1 MFRSLLARMV
11 PPAPTHSVIP
21 WHRRLEARVLLS
33 VTLIAGLSLA
43 AVLAAT
49 SAVVNRVSLS
59 RSRDDLLAA
68 REAFRRITD
77 MHAEFAVRETQLIV
91 ELPVFRASL
100 TDPNVAADNAT
111 ITELTREYCRKLEAH
126 FCIVTNAVGQWIGQ
140 TGWPDST
147 GPAPVIETAIQQT
160 RNGRSFQEMI
170 SISDELFLIISE
182 PATFGNEVVGT
193 LTAGYRLDDGVAEEL
208 ALVARSDVSFICSG
222 NRLCGSSLPAADS
235 AALKMMLKV
244 SPEQLGTT
252 NARPTLRRIGNT
264 SYVGGAVSFL
274 VGDPGDAVP
283 DPPRLV
289 LLQDVSPT
297 EQALSDIHRALLW
310 VGIITFAVAV
320 GGTLLL
326 ARRTTR
332 PLRDLVDAAND
343 VAAGNWNRRVP
354 LAGPAEARTMA
365 TAFNH
370 MTATL
375 SHWHQEARDRAQ
387 QLHEAYMRFQSVT
400 DSANDAIVSVN
411 SQGAIVFWNLRAE
424 TVFGYVEAE
433 ALGQS
438 LCRLV
443 PERYWEE
450 YRDKMARLV
459 AGDTTSLGKT
469 IELNALR
476 RDGSEV
482 PIELSLST
490 WRAGVEVFYTGI
502 VRDITERK
510 EAAEVLRQR
519 EDQLRHAQKMEAVGR
534 LAGGIAHDFNNLL
547 TAILGYADL
556 LLEELPADHPMR
568 SDIDGIRKAAKS
580 AAALTREL
588 LAFSR
593 KQVLQPV
600 VLDMNEVVMSTE
612 ILLRRLIGADI
623 DLVFQLEPQ
632 TDTVKADR
640 GQMEQVLLNLVV
652 NARDAMPD
660 GGQLTIATSNVLFD
674 NVGLATNAPPASGP
688 YVVLTVT
695 DTGHGMTDEVQSRIF
710 EPFFTT
716 KEFGKGTGLGLAT
729 VYGIIQQSGGHI
741 WVESEPGQG
750 SSFHVGLPAVRA
762 LATDADAGSST
773 PFAALTGSET
783 ILLVED
789 NDQVRSLAW
798 DALTRHGYQVIEAS
812 NGEEALRLA
821 EDQLDGIALVL
832 TDVVM
837 PVMGGRELANQLT
850 SRRPDLKVI
859 FMSGYTTDPAVGQVE
874 PGSAASFLQKPFTP
888 SILGRVVREMLD
900 STPVS

>member
-1 MFRSLLARMV
+1 MV

-49 SAVVNRVSLS
+49 SEVVNRVSLS
-59 RSRDDLLAA
+59 RARDDLLAA

-100 TDPNVAADNAT
+100 TDPNVASDRAT

-126 FCIVTNAVGQWIGQ
+126 FCIVTDATGAWIGT
-140 TGWPDST
+140 TGWDASA
-147 GPAPVIETAIQQT
+147 GPTPVIHVAIQQT

-170 SISDELFLIISE
+170 SVSDELFLIISE
-182 PATFGNEVVGT
+182 PAVFGNEVVGT

-208 ALVARSDVSFICSG
+208 ALVARCEVSFVCSR

-235 AALKMMLKV
+235 AALKQILRQ
-244 SPEQLGTT
+244 SPELLGNT
-252 NARPTLRRIGNT
+252 NARPTLRRIGNA

-274 VGDPGDAVP
+274 VGDPGEAVS
-283 DPPRLV
+283 DSPRLV
-289 LLQDVSPT
+289 LLQDVTPT
-297 EQALSDIHRALLW
+297 EQALHDIQKALVW
-310 VGIITFAVAV
+310 VGIVTFAVAV
-320 GGTLLL
+320 GGTLVL

-332 PLRDLVDAAND
+332 PIRHLVDAAND

-375 SHWHQEARDRAQ
+375 SHWHQEARERTQ
-387 QLHEAYMRFQSVT
+387 QLHESYMRFQAVT
-400 DSANDAIVSVN
+400 NSANDAIVSVN
-411 SQGAIVFWNLRAE
+411 SQGAIVFWNLRAQ
-424 TVFGYVEAE
+424 TVFGYSEAE
-433 ALGQS
+433 AVGQS
-438 LCRLV
+438 LSRLI
-443 PERYWEE
+443 PERYWAE
-450 YRDKMARLV
+450 YGDRVTRLV
-459 AGDTTSLGKT
+459 AGDTSSLGKT
-469 IELNALR
+469 IELCALR
-476 RDGSEV
+476 RDGTEV

-490 WRAGVEVFYTGI
+490 WKAGVDVFYTGI

-510 EAAEVLRQR
+510 EAAEALRSR

-568 SDIDGIRKAAKS
+568 ADIEGIQKAGRS
-580 AAALTREL
+580 AASLTREL

-600 VLDMNEVVMSTE
+600 VLDMNEVVLSTE
-612 ILLRRLIGADI
+612 ILLRRLLGEDI
-623 DLVFQLEPQ
+623 DLVFQLEHE
-632 TDTVKADR
+632 TDAVKADR
-640 GQMEQVLLNLVV
+640 SQMEQVLLNLVV
-652 NARDAMPD
+652 NARDAMPE
-660 GGQLTIATSNVLFD
+660 GGQLTIATSNVVFD
-674 NVGLATNAPPASGP
+674 NVGIVPSAPPATGP

-695 DTGHGMTDEVQSRIF
+695 DTGHGMTDDVRTHIF

-729 VYGIIQQSGGHI
+729 VYGIIEQSGGHI

-750 SSFHVGLPAVRA
+750 SSFHVGLPAVRSGA
-762 LATDADAGSST
+762 ATTDAGSST
-773 PFAALTGSET
+773 SAAAPTGSET

-789 NDQVRSLAW
+789 NDQVRALAS

-812 NGEEALRLA
+812 NGEDALRLA
-821 EDQLDGIALVL
+821 EGQLDSIALVV

-837 PVMGGRELANQLT
+837 PVMGGHELASQLT
-850 SRRPDLKVI
+850 SRRPDLKII
-859 FMSGYTTDPAVGQVE
+859 FTSGYSTDVGVSQL
-874 PGSAASFLQKPFTP
+874 GSTAGTAFLQKPFTP
-888 SILGRVVREMLD
+888 GVLGRTVREMLD
-900 STPVS
+900 STPV

>member
-1 MFRSLLARMV
+1 MV

-49 SAVVNRVSLS
+49 SEVVNRVSLS
-59 RSRDDLLAA
+59 RARDDLLAA

-100 TDPNVAADNAT
+100 TDPNVASDTAT

-126 FCIVTNAVGQWIGQ
+126 FCIVTDAAGTWIGT
-140 TGWPDST
+140 TGWNESA
-147 GPAPVIETAIQQT
+147 GPTPVIHVAIQQT
-160 RNGRSFQEMI
+160 RNGRAFQEMV
-170 SISDELFLIISE
+170 SIADELFLIISE
-182 PATFGNEVVGT
+182 PARFGTEVVGT

-208 ALVARSDVSFICSG
+208 SLVARCDVSFVCPGSQ
-222 NRLCGSSLPAADS
+222 LCGTSLPAADS
-235 AALKMMLKV
+235 AALKQILKQ
-244 SPEQLGTT
+244 SPALLGST
-252 NARPTLRRIGNT
+252 NAPPALRQIGNT

-274 VGDPGDAVP
+274 VGEPGDAMA

-289 LLQDVSPT
+289 LLQDVTPT
-297 EQALSDIHRALLW
+297 EQALHDIQTALVW
-310 VGIITFAVAV
+310 VGIVTFAVAV
-320 GGTLLL
+320 GGTLVL

-332 PLRDLVDAAND
+332 PIRHLVDAAND

-354 LAGPAEARTMA
+354 LGGPAEARTMA

-375 SHWHQEARDRAQ
+375 SHWHQEARERAQ
-387 QLHEAYMRFQSVT
+387 QLHESYMRFQAVT
-400 DSANDAIVSVN
+400 NSANDAIVSVN
-411 SQGAIVFWNLRAE
+411 SQGAIVFWNLRAQ
-424 TVFGYVEAE
+424 TVFGYAE
-433 ALGQS
+433 PDAVGQS
-438 LCRLV
+438 LRRLI
-443 PERYWEE
+443 PERFLTE
-450 YRDKMARLV
+450 YADKIQQLIG
-459 AGDTTSLGKT
+459 GDTSSLGKT
-469 IELNALR
+469 IELCALH
-476 RDGSEV
+476 RDGTEV

-490 WRAGVEVFYTGI
+490 WMAGVEVFYTGI

-510 EAAEVLRQR
+510 EAAEALRQR
-519 EDQLRHAQKMEAVGR
+519 EEQLRHAQKMEAIGR

-568 SDIDGIRKAAKS
+568 TDIEGIQKAGRS
-580 AAALTREL
+580 AASLTREL

-612 ILLRRLIGADI
+612 ILLRRLLGEDI
-623 DLVFQLEPQ
+623 NLVFQLEPQ
-632 TDTVKADR
+632 ADPVKADR
-640 GQMEQVLLNLVV
+640 SQMEQVLLNLVV
-652 NARDAMPD
+652 NARDAMP
-660 GGQLTIATSNVLFD
+660 GGGELTIATSNVVFD
-674 NVGLATNAPPASGP
+674 NVGLAPNAPPASGP

-695 DTGHGMTDEVQSRIF
+695 DTGHGMNDDIRSHIF

-729 VYGIIQQSGGHI
+729 VYGIIEQSGGHI

-750 SSFHVGLPAVRA
+750 SSFHVGLPVVRA
-762 LATDADAGSST
+762 TAAATDATAPVS
-773 PFAALTGSET
+773 PAAPKGSET

-789 NDQVRSLAW
+789 NDQVRALAS
-798 DALTRHGYQVIEAS
+798 DALTRHGYHVIEAS

-821 EDQLDGIALVL
+821 EHQLDGIALVV

-837 PVMGGRELANQLT
+837 PVMGGRELASQLT
-850 SRRPDLKVI
+850 ARRPDLKII
-859 FMSGYTTDPAVGQVE
+859 FTSGYTTDVGVGQV
-874 PGSAASFLQKPFTP
+874 GSHAATSFLQKPFTP
-888 SILGRVVREMLD
+888 GVLGRTVREMLD
-900 STPVS
+900 SAPA